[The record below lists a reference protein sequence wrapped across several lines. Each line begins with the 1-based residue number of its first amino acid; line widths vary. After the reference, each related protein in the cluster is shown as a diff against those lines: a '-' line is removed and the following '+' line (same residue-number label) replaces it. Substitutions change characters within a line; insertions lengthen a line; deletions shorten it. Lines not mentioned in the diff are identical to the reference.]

1 MKENWELEIYF
12 YCTHWANLAAIF
24 LRRLTASDADSRVL
38 IGAGT
43 ILDVT
48 LVFLQTLIFVVGMLS
63 KGKRKEKSYSRRNFG
78 SR

>member
-48 LVFLQTLIFVVGMLS
+48 LVFLTNI
-63 KGKRKEKSYSRRNFG
+63 NFCSG
-78 SR
+78 YVEQG